1 VTLSIFRKDD
11 QNGIFL
17 TGHYLQDVNDV
28 YKHDCK
34 ILKRRNIEEVM
45 KSYLIPDDQ
54 LMELYCDPI
63 NVITPADVEL
73 QEKFNAISIVAL
85 KRKLPYLVY
94 IDIFC

>member
-1 VTLSIFRKDD
+1 MTLSIFRKDD

-17 TGHYLQDVNDV
+17 TGHYLQDVIDV

-63 NVITPADVEL
+63 KVITPADVEL

-85 KRKLPYLVY
+85 KWKLPYLVY
-94 IDIFC
+94 ID